1 MKYLLND
8 IKSNNIYYLLIT
20 FSLIIFSFST
30 SLSITSFIDY
40 YEKKLGSLV
49 GNSKYIY
56 ELQLTGATDDDL
68 KNLSTFLQNNFNDI
82 NIVSNIN
89 IDRGISKIF
98 VFNYK
103 AWNNSLIEG
112 NKFDGDTFT
121 AIVNNNDYH
130 IGDY

>member
-20 FSLIIFSFST
+20 FSLIIFSFAT

-103 AWNNSLIEG
+103 NQKLS
-112 NKFDGDTFT
+112 
-121 AIVNNNDYH
+121 V
-130 IGDY
+130 